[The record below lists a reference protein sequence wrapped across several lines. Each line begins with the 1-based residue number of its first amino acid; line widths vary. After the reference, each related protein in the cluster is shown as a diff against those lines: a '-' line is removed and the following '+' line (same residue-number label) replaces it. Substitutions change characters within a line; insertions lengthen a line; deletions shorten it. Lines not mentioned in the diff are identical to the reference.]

1 MEIKLI
7 EPRDPALIPPVNSQ
21 GSRQPKKISI
31 NTRNP
36 KIHWL
41 FPKLDEPQKASNR
54 SKTIPNFRWQTVGF
68 GAGNKNPAFSGYFLK
83 APSWGPDLTRLNH
96 SRTDC
101 SAGPPRSQSRE
112 LPRGSKLYHFLW
124 RTPRHLFKCCQGVN
138 TLEIQVVTGDS
149 TSIFCFFR
157 DVFLTLIWY
166 ITLDQWG
173 MVIHPIVETTTT
185 HHNGY
190 INPY

>member
-68 GAGNKNPAFSGYFLK
+68 GAGNKNPAVTK
-83 APSWGPDLTRLNH
+83 TQPSQAIFWKPQVGDQILPGWIIPEQIVQLDLRDPRVANSQEVVSCTISCDEH
-96 SRTDC
+96 HDIYS
-101 SAGPPRSQSRE
+101 SAVK
-112 LPRGSKLYHFLW
+112 GSTHW
-124 RTPRHLFKCCQGVN
+124 RFKWL
-138 TLEIQVVTGDS
+138 LEIQHR
-149 TSIFCFFR
+149 FF
-157 DVFLTLIWY
+157 VFSGTFF
-166 ITLDQWG
+166 
-173 MVIHPIVETTTT
+173 
-185 HHNGY
+185 
-190 INPY
+190 